1 MLPIPVRARPRCGS
15 RRLPHLLFSLL
26 SALPLALAT
35 QVGLADPQPHLPALA
50 DSQLRSKAL
59 QAFGDPAAIR
69 GLRNVTATG
78 TMVGLDG
85 FPGTYRMAET
95 SSGKKRVTW
104 DIRYLRQT
112 TSYDGDQG
120 WERTV
125 AVRQLAG
132 SELGRTRRDA
142 RFLPLH
148 ALLES
153 NTAFTVS
160 AGRCAGS
167 PVYML
172 HFIVDATHHDDFGV
186 DPATFRLRCE
196 IRNENYTEGQLDTEF
211 DYHDYR
217 SVDGVLLPFR
227 YEEERPDNSLKV
239 RIATYQVNSAIP
251 AGFFGNPNRAHF
263 DSPIRMELST
273 SPAHV
278 YKEPMGRYT
287 SGSQRYWG
295 MHFYPSESWSFD
307 LVVKEAYGRYL
318 EPQSARMDFYSGE
331 RLVSSQQ
338 LSRDALLTIRRHP
351 VARFWPLGDI
361 YGFRHNVIVPS
372 TDEIDRMIYTY
383 GAKGLDGRLYTARL
397 TIPVT
402 VYHPKAKLIFP
413 IKGKFIVTSG
423 HDFYELEHKYERSQ
437 QFSIDIVPLGNDFQ
451 LATHDGATVDDYVG
465 YARRV
470 VMAPADGRVVF
481 ARNDVPDG
489 AVKAKFL
496 KLKDGLQAIAG
507 NLVII
512 DHGHGEYSL
521 FAHMHHGSVR
531 VKTGD
536 LVKQGQPI
544 GLVGASGSPGLPHLH
559 YQLQNGPRVFGADG
573 LPLIFQ
579 NIERIGWIG
588 GSAANDE
595 HGAAKVDTPA
605 PGVFMEA
612 K

>member
-1 MLPIPVRARPRCGS
+1 MLSNPVRAKRQCRCG
-15 RRLPHLLFSLL
+15 RLQHLLLSLL

-35 QVGLADPQPHLPALA
+35 QAGMADSQPHPSSLT
-50 DSQLRSKAL
+50 DSQLRDEVL
-59 QAFGDPAAIR
+59 RAFGDPAAIR
-69 GLRNVTATG
+69 GLETLKATG

-104 DIRYLRQT
+104 DIRYLKQT
-112 TSYDGDQG
+112 TAFDGDQG

-142 RFLPLH
+142 RFFPLY
-148 ALLES
+148 ALLHS
-153 NTAFTVS
+153 DTPFTVTE
-160 AGRCAGS
+160 GRCQGV
-167 PVYML
+167 PVHML
-172 HFIVDATHHDDFGV
+172 HFVVDSTHDDDFGV
-186 DPATFRLRCE
+186 DRSTFRLRCE
-196 IRNENYTEGQLDTEF
+196 IRGEIYTEGRLNTEF
-211 DYHDYR
+211 DYHDYQP
-217 SVDGVLLPFR
+217 VHGVLLPFR
-227 YEEERPDNSLKV
+227 FEENRPDNSLKV
-239 RIATYQVNSAIP
+239 QIASYQLNPAIP
-251 AGFFGNPNRAHF
+251 AGFFTNPNQAHF
-263 DSPIRMELST
+263 KDPIRMELST
-273 SPAHV
+273 SPEGV
-278 YKEPMGRYT
+278 YKEPVGRYT
-287 SGSQRYWG
+287 SGPQRYWG
-295 MHFYPSESWSFD
+295 MYFYPSESWSFD
-307 LVVKEAYGRYL
+307 LVVKERYGRYL
-318 EPQSARMDFYSGE
+318 EPQSAKIDFYSGK
-331 RLVSSQQ
+331 RLVSSQDF
-338 LSRDALLTIRRHP
+338 SRAALLAIRRHP

-361 YGFRHNVIVPS
+361 YGFRHNVISPA
-372 TDEIDRMIYTY
+372 TDNIDRMIYTY
-383 GAKGLDGRLYTARL
+383 SATGLDGRLYTTRL
-397 TIPVT
+397 AIPVT
-402 VYHPKAKLIFP
+402 VYHPKTKLIFP

-423 HDFYELEHKYERSQ
+423 HEFYELEHKYERSQ
-437 QFSIDIVPLGNDFQ
+437 QFCIDIVPLGDDFQ
-451 LATHDGATVDDYVG
+451 LATHDGATVSDYVG

-470 VMAPADGRVVF
+470 VVAPAAGRVVY

-489 AVKAKFL
+489 EVKAKFL

-521 FAHMHHGSVR
+521 FAHMHQGSIR

-536 LVKQGQPI
+536 FVKQGQPI

-579 NIERIGWIG
+579 NIERIGWVG
-588 GSAANDE
+588 RSAAKDE